1 MGWSEISIHRKI
13 HSITKVVLEKKKD
26 IQATISA
33 SALEIQRKKINL
45 NLKKREE

>member
-1 MGWSEISIHRKI
+1 MGYSEIGIHRKI
-13 HSITKVVLEKKKD
+13 YSITKIVLEKKKG

-45 NLKKREE
+45 NLKKLEE